1 LVQNAAQSSKWKHL
15 VYGEYFDNEES
26 VKEAIVKAVIIL
38 KDNQLL
44 LNKLKSSFNQAAF
57 LLTNFS
63 HLHGTIQTT
72 N

>member
-15 VYGEYFDNEES
+15 AYGEYFDNEES

-44 LNKLKSSFNQAAF
+44 LKNKLKQ
-57 LLTNFS
+57 L
-63 HLHGTIQTT
+63 
-72 N
+72 